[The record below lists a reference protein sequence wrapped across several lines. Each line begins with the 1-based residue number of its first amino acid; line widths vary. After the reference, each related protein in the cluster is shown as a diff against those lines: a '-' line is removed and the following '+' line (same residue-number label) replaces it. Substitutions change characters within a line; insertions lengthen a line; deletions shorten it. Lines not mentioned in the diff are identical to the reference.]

1 MRRSL
6 FGLFVAGV
14 LAILLLGGCGD
25 DDAAAVDEGNGTAAP
40 TSSAT
45 VLPGGDELILAT
57 TTSTQDSGLLDV
69 LIPLYERATGDHV
82 KVIAVGSGAAIQMG
96 ERGDADV
103 LLVHS
108 PAAEETFMKAGN
120 GESRSRVMYNDF
132 VIVGTPDDRAGVK
145 GGRDASV
152 AMAAIA
158 QAQASWV
165 SRGDD
170 SGTYAK
176 EKELWAAA
184 KVDLPKG
191 KPWYAET
198 GQGMAATLTITGERG
213 GYTLSDRATWLATAD
228 RQRLPLLVEGD
239 SRLFNVYHVIVVNPE
254 KHTNLHV
261 EAARRFQ
268 KFMLAADT
276 QQTIAAFGKAKYGVS
291 LFTPFPD

>member
-1 MRRSL
+1 M
-6 FGLFVAGV
+6 
-14 LAILLLGGCGD
+14 LLGACGD
-25 DDAAAVDEGNGTAAP
+25 DDAAPTDDAHGSATAA
-40 TSSAT
+40 SSAT

-69 LIPLYERATGDHV
+69 LIPLYERETGDHV
-82 KVIAVGSGAAIQMG
+82 KVIAVGSGAAMQMG

-120 GESRSRVMYNDF
+120 GESRSRLMYNDF
-132 VIVGTPDDRAGVK
+132 VIVGTPDDRAAIK
-145 GGRDASV
+145 GGRDASA
-152 AMAAIA
+152 AMLSIA

-165 SRGDD
+165 SRGDE

-184 KVDLPKG
+184 KVELPKG

-213 GYTLSDRATWLATAD
+213 GYTLTDRATWLSTAD

-239 SRLFNVYHVIVVNPE
+239 SRLFNVYHVIVVDPA
-254 KHTNLHV
+254 KHPDLNV
-261 EAARRFQ
+261 EAARRF
-268 KFMLAADT
+268 KAFILGAEA
-276 QQTIAAFGKAKYGVS
+276 QQLVGDFGKAKYGVS
-291 LFTPFPD
+291 LFTPYPD